1 MRAVVARA
9 AATAARRQQALE
21 LLQAAVA
28 PPLAQLDPNTLRYAL
43 EQARLNGV
51 GGSEMEA
58 VRLVLDLL
66 RQLDNPPGA
75 PRRLVKGR
83 SVAWLDENLPA
94 LSFADA
100 VACRA
105 AMCTRDE
112 NDDEICAIC
121 LDELDCDLGAE
132 IGGQIGGKVGEKIG
146 GKIGGEIVEAVAAEI
161 GGCAKVVEDRC
172 RLLACSHIFHK
183 SCVDQWRAHAHAHIM
198 PCISPPHHSCILP
211 VTLRRAVH

>member
-94 LSFADA
+94 LSYADA

-132 IGGQIGGKVGEKIG
+132 IG
-146 GKIGGEIVEAVAAEI
+146 AEI
-161 GGCAKVVEDRC
+161 GVGIAVSSLRSSC
-172 RLLACSHIFHK
+172 RLLSCSHIFHK
-183 SCVDQWRAHAHAHIM
+183 RCVDQWCGH
-198 PCISPPHHSCILP
+198 
-211 VTLRRAVH
+211 VHVQMCM